1 MKRNIA
7 AVVLAAGSSSRMG
20 TAKQLLRVGSRTL
33 LRRSVEEA
41 TAAGVGGT
49 FVVVGADAERMR
61 NELRD
66 LPVTLIDN
74 ARWPDG
80 IGTSVSAAASLI
92 ARQQPEFDALLL
104 MTCDQPHVSAAT
116 IERLIAEHQ
125 ASGKPIAASG
135 YAGTIGV
142 PALFSRAYFDAL
154 AQLPSDKGAKDIL
167 LRHRDEVAVVE
178 FEPAAVDLDTPA
190 DYERFTRSDLTS

>member
-20 TAKQLLRVGSRTL
+20 RAKQLLPLGSRTL

-41 TAAGVGGT
+41 IASSVRAT
-49 FVVVGADAERMR
+49 FVVLGAEAERMR

-66 LPVTLIDN
+66 LSVSIVENT
-74 ARWPDG
+74 RWAEG
-80 IGTSVSAAASLI
+80 IGASVSAAARLV
-92 ARQQPEFDALLL
+92 ARQQPGFDALVL
-104 MTCDQPHVSAAT
+104 MTCDQPLVCAAT
-116 IERLIAEHQ
+116 VDRLIAERD
-125 ASGKPIAASG
+125 ASAKPIVASA

-142 PALFSRAYFDAL
+142 PALFSHVYFDAL
-154 AQLPSDKGAKDIL
+154 AQLPAEKGAKDIL
-167 LRHRDEVAVVE
+167 LRHRDQVALAV

-190 DYERFTRSDLTS
+190 DYERFTRSSATS